1 MEKVQI
7 SERMPQSIL
16 LFFIDGIGLGMN
28 TEDNPF
34 VLAQTPTL
42 RNLLGGQA
50 LVKDT
55 VPYCND
61 AEQVYLVGLDASLG
75 VEGLPQSATG
85 QAALLTGQNIS
96 RVLGRHWP
104 GRPTK
109 TVQNRLLQFSIFK
122 TLRQQGRRGY
132 FANYF
137 DSGYFEGAKKRR
149 FPHSATTWSVLAARI
164 DPCQGESALVEGKAV
179 LYDLTGKAGLER
191 GLKAPPISAKEAG
204 RRLGRITQNHD
215 FTLYEYFL
223 TDHLGHQEDMKE
235 KIAVLEEINQAVAG
249 ILETINPEKNL
260 LIIVS
265 DHGNLEDG
273 NTKKH
278 TMNLVPLLAIGV
290 GGKTLTARATD
301 LTDLAPFLRWWGKNK
316 SG

>member
-1 MEKVQI
+1 MGKVGI
-7 SERMPQSIL
+7 AERMPQSIL

-28 TEDNPF
+28 TEANPF
-34 VLAQTPTL
+34 VLANMPTL
-42 RNLLGGQA
+42 RKLLDGQA
-50 LVKDT
+50 LVKDAA
-55 VPYCND
+55 PYSND
-61 AEQVYLVGLDASLG
+61 AEQVYLVGLDARLG

-85 QAALLTGQNIS
+85 QAALLTGQNIP

-149 FPHSATTWSVLAARI
+149 FPHSATTWSVLAAGI
-164 DPCQGESALVEGKAV
+164 DPCQGEDAFVKGKAV
-179 LYDLTGKAGLER
+179 LYDLTGKVGLER
-191 GLKAPPISAKEAG
+191 GLKVPSILPKEAG
-204 RRLGRITQNHD
+204 RRLGKITQDHD

-223 TDHLGHQEDMKE
+223 TDHAGHHEDMKE
-235 KIAVLEEINQAVAG
+235 KIAVLEEIDQAISG
-249 ILETINPEKNL
+249 ILEMVDREKNL

-278 TMNLVPLLAIGV
+278 TMNLVPLLAIGP
-290 GGKTLTARATD
+290 GGKTLTERATD

-316 SG
+316 

>member
-7 SERMPQSIL
+7 SEGMPQSIL

-28 TEDNPF
+28 TEENPLVIANMP
-34 VLAQTPTL
+34 VL
-42 RNLLGGQA
+42 RKLLGGQP
-50 LVKDT
+50 LVKE
-55 VPYCND
+55 VAPYSSD

-85 QAALLTGQNIS
+85 QAALLTGQNIP

-164 DPCQGESALVEGKAV
+164 DPCQGESAFVEGKAV

-191 GLKAPPISAKEAG
+191 GLSAPPISAKEAG
-204 RRLGRITQNHD
+204 RRLGKIAQEHD

-223 TDHLGHQEDMKE
+223 TDHAGHQEDMKE
-235 KIAVLEEINQAVAG
+235 KIAILEEIDQAIAG
-249 ILETINPEKNL
+249 ILETIDREKNL

-278 TMNLVPLLAIGV
+278 TMNLVPLFVVGP
-290 GGKTLTARATD
+290 GGKTLTRRARD

-316 SG
+316 NR